1 MAVKQGDFLLVNYT
15 LKVKESGETVDT
27 TFDSVAKDARIHQ
40 HEGAVFGPKFVV
52 LGEGW
57 LPKGLEESLVGLDPG
72 ANKTVELSPEKGF
85 GARDPGKMRLVPLRR
100 FKDQEYPSPGKEIV
114 IDGRPAVV
122 RAVGAGRVQVDFN
135 HPLAG
140 RTLIYDVS
148 IDKVLDD
155 DNEKILNIISLR
167 IPEVPKDKFVL
178 GKNNGQLTI
187 DVPEEAFYL
196 RGLQVAKKEVTTDL
210 QKYFPDIDTIAF
222 QEVFKRTEPK
232 PVAETVKPSE
242 PEEHVEAKEEKKEKI
257 EEEAKPAAKKPKA
270 AAKKKEAGPKKPSTA
285 TSRKRAKMGSENQR

>member
-27 TFDSVAKDARIHQ
+27 TFDSVAKDAHIHR
-40 HEGAVFGPKFVV
+40 EGAVFGPKFVV

-72 ANKTVELSPEKGF
+72 TNKTVELSPEKGF
-85 GARDPGKMRLVPLRR
+85 GIRDPGKMRLVPLRR
-100 FKDQEYPSPGKEIV
+100 FKDQDYPSPGKEIV

-122 RAVGAGRVQVDFN
+122 RAVGAGRVQVDYN

-155 DNEKILNIISLR
+155 ENEKILNIISLR
-167 IPEVPKDKFVL
+167 IPEVPKEKFVL
-178 GKNNGQLTI
+178 GKNNSQLTI

-210 QKYFPDIDTIAF
+210 QKYFPDIDAIAF

-232 PVAETVKPSE
+232 PVAEPAKLVEQPE
-242 PEEHVEAKEEKKEKI
+242 PVVEKEETAVKVD
-257 EEEAKPAAKKPKA
+257 EEPKAVAKKPRA
-270 AAKKKEAGPKKPSTA
+270 SAKKKEAEPKKPA
-285 TSRKRAKMGSENQR
+285 THASRRRSKMGSENQR

>member
-1 MAVKQGDFLLVNYT
+1 MAVKPGDFLLVNYT

-27 TFDSVAKDARIHQ
+27 TFDSVAKEARIHR
-40 HEGAVFGPKFVV
+40 EGAVFRPKFLV

-72 ANKTVELSPEKGF
+72 TNKTVELAPEKGF
-85 GARDPGKMRLVPLRR
+85 GVRDPAKMRLVPLRR
-100 FKDQEYPSPGKEIV
+100 FKDQEYPSPGQERV

-148 IDKVLDD
+148 IDKILDD
-155 DNEKILNIISLR
+155 ENEKILNIISLR
-167 IPEVPKDKFVL
+167 LPEVPKEKFVL

-222 QEVFKRTEPK
+222 QEVFKRSEPK
-232 PVAETVKPSE
+232 PELPAAT
-242 PEEHVEAKEEKKEKI
+242 
-257 EEEAKPAAKKPKA
+257 AKPAEVSPEREEKAEPEPESAPKKPKA
-270 AAKKKEAGPKKPSTA
+270 PAKKKGTTPKKPAAS
-285 TSRKRAKMGSENQR
+285 TSRKRPKMGSENQR